1 TKEQAKKHPDR
12 NIITKCM
19 TAHSDRDMPEYNS
32 CSVMDGDYFFLCTDG
47 VLENITPE
55 ILCEV
60 LAKKISDDEKIK
72 ILFDLC
78 DNKTRDNFTAVLVHV
93 KDGYLP
99 PLPLP

>member
-1 TKEQAKKHPDR
+1 
-12 NIITKCM
+12 
-19 TAHSDRDMPEYNS
+19 
-32 CSVMDGDYFFLCTDG
+32 MDGDYFFLCTDG

-72 ILFDLC
+72 KLFDLC